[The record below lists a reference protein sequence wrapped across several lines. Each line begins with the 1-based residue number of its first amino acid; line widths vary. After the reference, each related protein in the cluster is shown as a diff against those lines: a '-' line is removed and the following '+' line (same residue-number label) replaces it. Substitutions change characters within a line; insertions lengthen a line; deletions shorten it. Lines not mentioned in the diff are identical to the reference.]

1 VQQFTLSIVALE
13 ARLAALV
20 VDLKDSP
27 EGIMKKLAIAL
38 VMGTSLLL
46 IQSMAFAQKSETP
59 AAGPTLEQDIQLL
72 RSDIRSAKKQIIAEN
87 MKLTDAQAEKFWPV
101 YDAYTQETTKLGDAR
116 FALIKEYANSY
127 ENMTDGQ
134 ADSLVKKMA
143 TLDEQTATLRAQWIP
158 KFREVL
164 TGKQTALFFQLD
176 RRITLLI
183 DVQFAANIP
192 IVK

>member
-1 VQQFTLSIVALE
+1 
-13 ARLAALV
+13 
-20 VDLKDSP
+20 
-27 EGIMKKLAIAL
+27 MKKLGVVL

-46 IQSMAFAQKSETP
+46 TQSVALAQKSET
-59 AAGPTLEQDIQLL
+59 AASGSTVSEQDIELL
-72 RSDIRSAKKQIIAEN
+72 RSDLRSEKKQILAEN
-87 MKLTDAQAEKFWPV
+87 MKLTKAQAQKFWPV

-127 ENMTDGQ
+127 ENITDPQ

-143 TLDEQTATLRAQWIP
+143 VLDEQTATLRAQWIP
-158 KFREVL
+158 KFRDVL

>member
-1 VQQFTLSIVALE
+1 
-13 ARLAALV
+13 
-20 VDLKDSP
+20 
-27 EGIMKKLAIAL
+27 MKKLAITL
-38 VMGTSLLL
+38 VMGALLLL
-46 IQSMAFAQKSETP
+46 IQSTAFAQKSETP
-59 AAGPTLEQDIQLL
+59 AAGSTLEQDIQLL

-116 FALIKEYANSY
+116 YALVKEYAQAY
-127 ENMTDGQ
+127 VNMTDAE

-143 TLDEQTATLRAQWIP
+143 ELDVQTATLRQQWIS
-158 KFREVL
+158 KFRSVL

-176 RRITLLI
+176 KRINLLL
-183 DVQFAANIP
+183 DLQFAANIP